1 MNRLAPIAIILLVL
15 LSIANSTLY
24 VVKEIEGAVK
34 LRFGKLVQTDIQP
47 GLHFKLPF
55 ADDIRKFDKRVLTLD
70 TQPESF
76 FTVQKKRL
84 IVDSFAK
91 WRIVDVDT
99 YYRATGGD
107 ELVGMNRLSS
117 RVNDGLRNQFGT
129 RTLHEVVSGERDQL
143 MLDIK
148 NVLNQNVRESLGIE
162 VVDVR
167 VKRIDLP
174 DEVSEPVYRRM
185 TTEREKEAREL
196 RSQGKEQAEKITSSA
211 EREQTILLA
220 TAYSESEKTR
230 GEGDAEAA
238 ATYANAYTQDAE
250 FYAFSR
256 SLEAYKQSFKDKND
270 VLLVDP
276 KGDFFKYL
284 NDSKAGK

>member
-1 MNRLAPIAIILLVL
+1 MNRLIPVAIVL
-15 LSIANSTLY
+15 LLLISIANSTLY
-24 VVKEIEGAVK
+24 VVSEVEGAVK
-34 LRFGKLVQTDIQP
+34 LRFGKLIETDIQP
-47 GLHFKLPF
+47 GLHVKMPM
-55 ADDIRKFDKRVLTLD
+55 ADDVRKFDKRVLTLD
-70 TQPESF
+70 TPQESF

-107 ELVGMNRLSS
+107 ENKGMRFLAA

-143 MLDIK
+143 MKDIK
-148 NVLNQNVRESLGIE
+148 DGLNKTVRQSLGIE

-174 DEVSEPVYRRM
+174 DEVSEPVFRRM
-185 TTEREKEAREL
+185 TAEREKEAREL
-196 RSQGKEQAEKITSSA
+196 RSQGKEQAEKIRASA
-211 EREQTILLA
+211 ERQETILLA
-220 TAYSESEKTR
+220 NAYSESEQVR
-230 GEGDAEAA
+230 GEGDARAA
-238 ATYANAYTQDAE
+238 SIYAGAYQRDAE
-250 FYAFSR
+250 FYAFVR
-256 SLEAYKQSFKDKND
+256 SLDAYREAFRDKSD

-276 KGDFFKYL
+276 NSDFFKYL

>member
-1 MNRLAPIAIILLVL
+1 MNRLAPIAIILLVV

-24 VVKEIEGAVK
+24 VVREIEGAVK

-148 NVLNQNVRESLGIE
+148 DVLNENVRESLGIE

>member
-1 MNRLAPIAIILLVL
+1 MCAALIHV
-15 LSIANSTLY
+15 SSNS
-24 VVKEIEGAVK
+24 A
-34 LRFGKLVQTDIQP
+34 
-47 GLHFKLPF
+47 
-55 ADDIRKFDKRVLTLD
+55 A
-70 TQPESF
+70 
-76 FTVQKKRL
+76 
-84 IVDSFAK
+84 
-91 WRIVDVDT
+91 
-99 YYRATGGD
+99 
-107 ELVGMNRLSS
+107 
-117 RVNDGLRNQFGT
+117 
-129 RTLHEVVSGERDQL
+129 GERDQL

-148 NVLNQNVRESLGIE
+148 DDLNENVRESLGIE